1 MKLEKVLDKI
11 IEYGF
16 YLLFFATP
24 LLFNPSRNFPSY
36 ELFEWNKMIFVYFM
50 TVLIT
55 GAWIGKMIL
64 NKKFLV
70 KRTPFDIPLVLFLIS
85 QGLST
90 LFSIDRHVSIF
101 GYYSRFHGGLL
112 STISYLLL
120 FYAFVANFESVK
132 LKRLFSFIMSS
143 AIVVVIYGILEKF
156 GIDANMWVQD
166 VRSRVFSTLGQP
178 NWLAAYL
185 AILIP
190 LLLYKLFEKF
200 NPSTSLR
207 TGMQND
213 NEKFKIKLLN
223 IVSLILI
230 GLLAYICLLFTKSR
244 SGFLGFWGANI
255 IFWIGLFLIKNWH
268 WVKIIKFQNI
278 GSQLEKLIPNN
289 KSTLINSLLSGWNNT
304 LIRIFLLAN
313 FSLLIINFI
322 IRTPFPQYNK
332 YFTWEITQKQMQ
344 PEETTVPV
352 GDSVINIG
360 ITDSSTIRK
369 IVWKG
374 ALDIAR
380 AYPIFGTGPETFA
393 YAYYKFRP
401 AEHNL
406 TSEWDFLYNKAHNEY
421 LNFAATSGFLGLG
434 IYLLLIIWILAW
446 IIGKLFQTADFQ
458 NKVFILSLLAAFISI
473 LITNF
478 FGFSVVIVGLYFFFI
493 PAFVFILKYPV
504 ISVSNPE
511 NEPAKLV
518 IWQKI
523 LLISL
528 SLAVLYLCISLS
540 IYWLA
545 DSFYAR
551 AVNSGRQTIY
561 DQAYKEINIAIDMKS
576 DEPNYHDE
584 KANITSSL
592 ALAAFEQ
599 QDATLSSKYV
609 LEAVSESTK
618 ALKISPQNINFWKTR
633 TRILFALSDINS
645 AFSQSALEAIKI
657 TQELAPTDAKI
668 SYNVAV
674 IASRVEKFDE
684 AIQALQKAITLKPDY
699 RDAYIALSIF
709 YTETGKKDKA
719 KEILEEVLK
728 KIDPNDMEV
737 KTRLEKL

>member
-493 PAFVFILKYPV
+493 PAFGFILKYPV

>member
-1 MKLEKVLDKI
+1 
-11 IEYGF
+11 
-16 YLLFFATP
+16 
-24 LLFNPSRNFPSY
+24 
-36 ELFEWNKMIFVYFM
+36 
-50 TVLIT
+50 
-55 GAWIGKMIL
+55 
-64 NKKFLV
+64 
-70 KRTPFDIPLVLFLIS
+70 
-85 QGLST
+85 
-90 LFSIDRHVSIF
+90 
-101 GYYSRFHGGLL
+101 
-112 STISYLLL
+112 
-120 FYAFVANFESVK
+120 
-132 LKRLFSFIMSS
+132 
-143 AIVVVIYGILEKF
+143 
-156 GIDANMWVQD
+156 
-166 VRSRVFSTLGQP
+166 
-178 NWLAAYL
+178 
-185 AILIP
+185 
-190 LLLYKLFEKF
+190 
-200 NPSTSLR
+200 
-207 TGMQND
+207 MQND